1 MWMLR
6 NRIRIIT
13 DYGKSVVTGIGC
25 NAFYF
30 GRETQTHLIK
40 RAEYGINT
48 AFVPYSAA
56 RLYVINVYDG
66 NRTHAIRSGGERS
79 IH

>member
-30 GRETQTHLIK
+30 GRETQTHLFVFERFEIIK
-40 RAEYGINT
+40 TKEYGHFFLRHGSNHDT
-48 AFVPYSAA
+48 DS
-56 RLYVINVYDG
+56 NG
-66 NRTHAIRSGGERS
+66 K
-79 IH
+79 

>member
-30 GRETQTHLIK
+30 GRETQTHLIYEK
-40 RAEYGINT
+40 
-48 AFVPYSAA
+48 AFESAMA
-56 RLYVINVYDG
+56 
-66 NRTHAIRSGGERS
+66 
-79 IH
+79 

>member
-13 DYGKSVVTGIGC
+13 DYGKSVVTDIGC

-30 GRETQTHLIK
+30 LG
-40 RAEYGINT
+40 GNT
-48 AFVPYSAA
+48 NILVFL
-56 RLYVINVYDG
+56 RDLK
-66 NRTHAIRSGGERS
+66 
-79 IH
+79 